1 MANVNPAAIS
11 AKVAA
16 AAAGRA
22 ASAAGRTAVAA
33 SQPPQ
38 AAAAPKQKKPPAL
51 KAEKTLPENPQV
63 LKFVKPY
70 CLHHPFADEAPRTAA
85 ERDVRSAGVR
95 TDRTDRGASQLH
107 LHDGRHGER
116 DDLLGAGQEQE
127 GGKEG
132 SCHLG
137 RC

>member
-1 MANVNPAAIS
+1 MVNPNAAAIS

-16 AAAGRA
+16 SRA
-22 ASAAGRTAVAA
+22 AVNA

-38 AAAAPKQKKPPAL
+38 AAAAPKQKKPPAP
-51 KAEKTLPENPQV
+51 KGEKTLPENPQV
-63 LKFVKPY
+63 QSATVQCMKSFN
-70 CLHHPFADEAPRTAA
+70 LHHSFADEASCTAA

-95 TDRTDRGASQLH
+95 ADRADRGASQLH

-132 SCHLG
+132 SGHLG